1 MPLPPLT
8 KDLDSVYARFLKG
21 LPTDIDF
28 ESGLC
33 RQTDPDLFFPS
44 PGEAVKVRQAKAV
57 CAQCPLLADCRDYIM
72 ETERGWY
79 LSLRH
84 GIWGGMTPLERLRMD
99 AGAAA

>member
-1 MPLPPLT
+1 M
-8 KDLDSVYARFLKG
+8 YARFLKG

-33 RQTDPDLFFPS
+33 RQTDPDLFFPN
-44 PGEAVKVRQAKAV
+44 PGEAAVKVRQAKAV
-57 CAQCPLLADCRDYIM
+57 CARCPLLDDCRDYIM

-84 GIWGGMTPLERLRMD
+84 GVWGGMTPLERLRMD